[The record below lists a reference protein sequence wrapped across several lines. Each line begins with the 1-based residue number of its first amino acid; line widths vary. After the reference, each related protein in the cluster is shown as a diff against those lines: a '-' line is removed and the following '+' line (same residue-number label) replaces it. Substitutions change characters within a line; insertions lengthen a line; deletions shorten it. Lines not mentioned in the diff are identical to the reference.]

1 MDDTNGD
8 EIKRND
14 FLEILA
20 TPRFSKL
27 KEIANLGQN
36 IGNLLDVFQNLTDE
50 PIIDQKSKEALN
62 GIASLSKNQKRK

>member
-1 MDDTNGD
+1 MD

-36 IGNLLDVFQNLTDE
+36 MEIY
-50 PIIDQKSKEALN
+50 
-62 GIASLSKNQKRK
+62 